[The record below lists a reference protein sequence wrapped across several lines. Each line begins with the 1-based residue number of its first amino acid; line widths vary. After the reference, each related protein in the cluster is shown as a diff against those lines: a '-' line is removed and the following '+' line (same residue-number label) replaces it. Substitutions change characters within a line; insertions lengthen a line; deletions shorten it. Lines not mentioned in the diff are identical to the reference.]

1 MTLNYMELF
10 MKKTF
15 IFSSFVLSL
24 ALGIFSACSSVMP
37 LTSDVNFPTDG
48 SKYAILGRVTLE
60 SKAGKNSYN
69 KLIEKAKEMYPEADD
84 VVNIVVDAKESSFFG
99 LKSYKYILSGIAIDY
114 KEVE

>member
-1 MTLNYMELF
+1 

-15 IFSSFVLSL
+15 IFSSFILVL

-37 LTSDVNFPTDG
+37 LTSDVSFPADS

-60 SKAGKNSYN
+60 ANVGKNSYT
-69 KLIEKAKEMYPEADD
+69 KLIEKAKQMYPGADD
-84 VVNIVVDAKESSFFG
+84 VVNIIVDAKESSFFG
-99 LKSYKYILSGIAIDY
+99 MKSYKYILSGIAIDY